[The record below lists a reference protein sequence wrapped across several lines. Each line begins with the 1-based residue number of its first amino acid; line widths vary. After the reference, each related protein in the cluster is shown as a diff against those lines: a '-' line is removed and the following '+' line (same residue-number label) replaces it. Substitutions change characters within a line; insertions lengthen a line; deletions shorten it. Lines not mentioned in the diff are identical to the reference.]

1 MDSYNLKS
9 IDLFIT
15 CSPILF
21 KIYVERLHVDVMS
34 KVKIYIST
42 SNNVHKLQAYKRPP

>member
-34 KVKIYIST
+34 KVKICVRPIRAC
-42 SNNVHKLQAYKRPP
+42 VLQAYKRPP